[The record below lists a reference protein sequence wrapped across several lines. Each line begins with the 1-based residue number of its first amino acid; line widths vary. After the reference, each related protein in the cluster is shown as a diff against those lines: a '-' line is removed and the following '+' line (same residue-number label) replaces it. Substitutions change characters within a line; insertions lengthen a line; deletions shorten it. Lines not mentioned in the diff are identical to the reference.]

1 MYYLCSIRKRDNKP
15 IKINNMKVRKNYQV
29 QVECDSLEEYLEGVK
44 KVESFLGEDDPRL
57 CKEEKDL
64 FFWVEYLD
72 EEDFDYICELLKTL

>member
-29 QVECDSLEEYLEGVK
+29 QVECDSLEEYLESVK
-44 KVESFLGEDDPRL
+44 KVKSFLGEDPRL

>member
-15 IKINNMKVRKNYQV
+15 IKINNMKVRKNYQI
-29 QVECDSLEEYLEGVK
+29 QVECDSLMEYLESVK
-44 KVESFLGEDDPRL
+44 KVESFLGEDPRL

-72 EEDFDYICELLKTL
+72 KDEFEKISNSLENL